1 MTVTK
6 NGVKW
11 YSSKW
16 MSIKSDI
23 VKNKKHQ
30 LYEYVKYQQ
39 EIGNQDKDDFYVSY
53 FLIYGRKIT
62 PDDLYRRF
70 GILGFDA
77 KCENYPK
84 EINCYTDYFSIYNPV
99 YCELDEYGE
108 KLRVWKTKE

>member
-16 MSIKSDI
+16 QSIKGEV
-23 VKNKKHQ
+23 VKNKNHQ
-30 LYEYVKYQQ
+30 LYEYVKRQQ

-53 FLIYGRKIT
+53 FLINGAKIT
-62 PDDLYRRF
+62 LDDLYSR
-70 GILGFDA
+70 GGVMGFDA
-77 KCENYPK
+77 KCEAYPK
-84 EINCYTDYFSIYNPV
+84 EINCYTDYFSIYIPV

-108 KLRVWKTKE
+108 KLRVWKTKK